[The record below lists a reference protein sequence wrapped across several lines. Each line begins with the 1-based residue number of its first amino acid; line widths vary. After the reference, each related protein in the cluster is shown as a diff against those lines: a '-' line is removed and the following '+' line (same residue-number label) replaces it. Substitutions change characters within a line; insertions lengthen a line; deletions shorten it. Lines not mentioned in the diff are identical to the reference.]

1 MNNQSFHN
9 SHGLE
14 NAGQLEACDIPQ
26 DRYRVFIQDVADA
39 FFETTIQGDFVFF
52 NDALCRIFGYP
63 REEIIH
69 KNFRHFMDSVNA
81 KYAFNSF
88 KNMFDTGKGV
98 NNILWEIYRKDGDTR
113 ILEINAN
120 LLEDTNGKK
129 VGFQGIARDITDK
142 VRAEQALKA
151 SEKQTQEQ
159 YTASRRAEQRYRS

>member
-1 MNNQSFHN
+1 MSKKLSQNTHQPNDAA
-9 SHGLE
+9 L
-14 NAGQLEACDIPQ
+14 LEACDIPQ

-88 KNMFDTGKGV
+88 KNMFETGKGV
-98 NNILWEIYRKDGDTR
+98 NNILWEISRKDGDTR

-142 VRAEQALKA
+142 VRASQFW
-151 SEKQTQEQ
+151 TNG
-159 YTASRRAEQRYRS
+159 